1 MGKHNG
7 WKCLVKGG
15 KMLRQRSIVK
25 FDFDSLPEEYHN
37 KFPFKKESVYIFFGE
52 IPNMPG
58 HCVVCDFKT
67 GEMFCGYHT
76 GQFIELSE
84 EET

>member
-1 MGKHNG
+1 MP
-7 WKCLVKGG
+7 
-15 KMLRQRSIVK
+15 RQHSIVK
-25 FDFDSLPEEYHN
+25 FDFDSLPEEYHS